1 MLTALRD
8 TASCT
13 FCPKLCRSACPVSE
27 VTGREALIPGA
38 KVLVAGLA
46 AARGIADAASAEAAF
61 ACTGCGRCAE
71 VCQLGVDPAAI
82 LSRHRADAVAAA
94 AAPAAAAEIARR
106 FHEHG
111 NVHGADL
118 AGQLSRIA
126 ARAPVGP
133 STGRAA
139 LFAGCTA
146 VARLPEE
153 VRASFAVAQALGAP
167 LAPEPAAGLCCGKP
181 LWDAGHRDAFR
192 THARRFAAELR
203 GRRGRVY
210 ALDPGCAHTLATL
223 YPEAGVR
230 LRFEVLP
237 FVDLLAERIATA
249 RERPRLPEAVV
260 WHDPGT
266 LARTL
271 GRVEEPR
278 RILRAAVVE
287 LKEAARHGRDAGC
300 AGADGLLP
308 ETMPATAARIA
319 ADRAAELAAA
329 APAAVTACPSDAL
342 QLAAAGVKI
351 EGLATLLA
359 RWLAV

>member
-1 MLTALRD
+1 
-8 TASCT
+8 
-13 FCPKLCRSACPVSE
+13 
-27 VTGREALIPGA
+27 
-38 KVLVAGLA
+38 VLVAGLA
-46 AARGIADAASAEAAF
+46 AGRGSADAPSAEAAF

-82 LSRHRADAVAAA
+82 LFRHRADAVTAA

-133 STGRAA
+133 ASGRVA

-146 VARLPEE
+146 VAKWPDE
-153 VRASFAVAQALGAP
+153 VRSAFAVAQALGAP

-192 THARRFAAELR
+192 AHARRFAAEVR
-203 GRRGRVY
+203 GRRRVY
-210 ALDPGCAHTLATL
+210 ALDAGCAHTLATL
-223 YPEAGVR
+223 YPEVGVR
-230 LRFEVLP
+230 FRPEVLP
-237 FVDLLAERIATA
+237 FVDLLAERIGSV
-249 RERPRLPEAVV
+249 RGRPPLAEAVV
-260 WHDPGT
+260 WHDSGE

-278 RILRAAVVE
+278 RILRAAVAE
-287 LKEAARHGRDAGC
+287 PKEAPRHGRDAGC
-300 AGADGLLP
+300 SGADGLLP
-308 ETMPATAARIA
+308 ETMPAVAARIA
-319 ADRAAELAAA
+319 ADRAAELAAT
-329 APAAVTACPSDAL
+329 APKAVTACPAAAL
-342 QLAAAGVKI
+342 QLRAAGLPI
-351 EGLATLLA
+351 EGLASLLA